1 MNGSFGLTDRIAL
14 VTGAGSGIGRA
25 VAELLAAE
33 GARVAVADINR
44 QAAHAVADH
53 LGDGALA
60 VPLDV
65 TSPEGWTA
73 AVASVDGAFGGLHIL
88 YNGAGIIETG
98 PILDLAI
105 EAYRRQIEVNQF
117 GTYLGMRAAAPLI
130 ERSGGGAIVNTSS
143 INGMRGY
150 RNSSAYAASKTAILS
165 LTMTAAHE
173 FAEKGIRVNAVVP
186 GFIDTAMHHG
196 VSPETQEIIA
206 RSVQLPGRMGTPLEI
221 ARAVA
226 FLVSDLSS
234 YVTGTDLLVDGGVTL
249 GGAS

>member
-1 MNGSFGLTDRIAL
+1 MSGVFGLTGRIAL

-25 VAELLAAE
+25 VAELFADE
-33 GARVAVADINR
+33 GAHVAVADID
-44 QAAHAVADH
+44 ADATREVTEQ
-53 LGDGALA
+53 LGNGALA
-60 VPLDV
+60 VALDV
-65 TSPEGWTA
+65 TSPDGWAA
-73 AVASVDGAFGGLHIL
+73 AVGTVDDAFGGLHIL
-88 YNGAGIIETG
+88 YNGAGIIQTAT
-98 PILDLAI
+98 ILEQPV
-105 EAYRRQIEVNQF
+105 EAFRRQIEVNQF

-150 RNSSAYAASKTAILS
+150 RNSAAYAASKTAILS

-186 GFIDTAMHHG
+186 GIVDTPMHHG
-196 VSPETQEIIA
+196 VSPETQEIID

-234 YVTGTDLLVDGGVTL
+234 YVTGTSLLVDGGVTL